1 MTKALMALLAPLLL
15 VACASEPT
23 RVTSDQTLERYLS
36 YAGDPVDRFNAIR
49 IDSWESLDDQHLVLR
64 TGPDDAYLLTV
75 YATCRDLRYTHAIRV
90 VSQSSHAVSR
100 FDEIMVG
107 RDTCPIREIRPLDIK
122 QMKADTEALRRY
134 REAEKAGGG

>member
-1 MTKALMALLAPLLL
+1 MRVTLAGIVISVLLA
-15 VACASEPT
+15 ACTSGPQ

-36 YAGDPVDRFNAIR
+36 YAGEPVDRFTAIR

-64 TGPDDAYLLTV
+64 TGPNDAYLLTV
-75 YATCRDLRYTHAIRV
+75 YATCRDLRHTHAIRV
-90 VSQSSHAVSR
+90 VSQSSRTVSR

-122 QMKADTEALRRY
+122 QMKADSEALHQY
-134 REAEKAGGG
+134 REAERAGGG